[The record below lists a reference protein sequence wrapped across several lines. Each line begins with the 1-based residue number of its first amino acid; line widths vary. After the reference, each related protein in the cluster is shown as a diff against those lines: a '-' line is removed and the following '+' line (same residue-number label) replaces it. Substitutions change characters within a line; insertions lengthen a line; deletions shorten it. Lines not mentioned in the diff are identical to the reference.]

1 VALNDQRDGEYNEQ
15 QVGEDV
21 AGGQGDELDEALTT
35 LTARVRQD
43 LPVMLKRVAL
53 DEIANDDGDEGEAEG
68 ASDGD

>member
-1 VALNDQRDGEYNEQ
+1 MALDDQGDGENDEK
-15 QVGEDV
+15 QVGKDV

-35 LTARVRQD
+35 LTAGVRQD
-43 LPVMLKRVAL
+43 LPVMLEGMTL